1 MFRKG
6 KLKNSSVWRG
16 KDLQFQCLEKE
27 KEKLRIAMFGEENI
41 YNSNVWKRHIYEF
54 QCLEKVNLRV
64 LMFGKR
70 EN

>member
-27 KEKLRIAMFGEENI
+27 KLRIAMFGEENI
-41 YNSNVWKRHIYEF
+41 YNSTVWKRRIYKF
-54 QCLEKVNLRV
+54 QCLEK
-64 LMFGKR
+64 GKI
-70 EN
+70 ENGNG